1 MKKFFNFCFV
11 AVLCCLFL
19 AGCGDGDGGN
29 NQNANSADPSAT
41 GTVVV
46 QWREFDPRNLPE
58 YKELPEP
65 SADEPAAIIGLGEAQ
80 SSSREKSSDDFYN
93 LLRNDLKNDLNT
105 GEVRL
110 DFYGPGYTS
119 NIYGDYVGSRTIKA
133 EAFFAGTAQEKVKA
147 QEYYIRAY
155 TYCEMSGY
163 CFEADAHVIFLPNES
178 NRVLF
183 SFSSTGSVS
192 IPCYIDDPGKYVGD
206 LSYIWWI
213 EGADA
218 YLPQAPYYEEGKLMF
233 TICCYNFGHLTD
245 NNIELHV
252 QSGEV
257 LHILG
262 FSFNPLDITTQGRPL
277 KLVAEELPTGTIQ
290 YGGEFEYEQDG
301 EIVIDSPADGDV
313 VNFPITI
320 IGTTTGIKKV
330 ALQVKNKTANTTPY
344 ENFIDLP
351 KDGGFC
357 FSIESMEIEGADA
370 GDELE
375 IIITDT
381 ERRNNVGVD
390 VIVGE
395 MPNIPPNYVNVDTI
409 SSINALGNNLISYC
423 WDVLPSNVK
432 AGDTLQFAF
441 KKGSVQMAEGVVT
454 QHPDGSYYYCEVQW
468 SITLSD
474 DYTARQNYTIRVAH

>member
-29 NQNANSADPSAT
+29 NQTQMDFPDANSADPSAT

-58 YKELPEP
+58 YKKLSEP
-65 SADEPAAIIGLGEAQ
+65 SADEPSAIMGVEGAP
-80 SSSREKSSDDFYN
+80 SRAKSSDDFYN
-93 LLRNDLKNDLNT
+93 FLRSDLMSDRDT

-110 DFYGPGYTS
+110 DFYGPNHPYD
-119 NIYGDYVGSRTIKA
+119 IYGDYVGSRTVKA
-133 EAFFAGTAQEKVKA
+133 VSFFEGTAEEKVKA
-147 QEYYIRAY
+147 QEYYIHAM
-155 TYCEMSGY
+155 TYCELSGY
-163 CFEADAHVIFLPNES
+163 CFEANAHVIFLPNES

-330 ALQVKNKTANTTPY
+330 ALQVKNKTANTTH

-357 FSIESMEIEGADA
+357 FSIESIESMEIEGADA

-390 VIVGE
+390 VIVG
-395 MPNIPPNYVNVDTI
+395 PPNYVNVNTI
-409 SSINALGNNLISYC
+409 DSINALGNNLISYC
-423 WDVLPSNVK
+423 WDVLPSNMKV
-432 AGDTLQFAF
+432 GDTLEFAY
-441 KKGSVQMAEGVVT
+441 KIGAVQAAEGVVT

-468 SITLSD
+468 AITLP
-474 DYTARQNYTIRVAH
+474 DYANPANYTIRVAH